1 MPGPWHMITA
11 ATETGQ
17 TMSGKTLYRSL
28 AAACLL
34 LAVLAAGWIL
44 VLQPRMQRDLAGQLG
59 QGDYALQT
67 TGGGTF
73 TRATLEDGPTAV
85 FFGFTHCPE
94 VCPTT
99 LGDISQW
106 QAALQDEGRDPLD
119 VYFVTVDPERDTLEL
134 LDDYTAWAPGV
145 QVVTGPRAEIDK
157 AIRAFKVYASRVP
170 LEGGGY
176 TMDHSAFVLL
186 FDGNGRFTQPI
197 SYQEDT
203 DRAMAKLR
211 AIAGG

>member
-1 MPGPWHMITA
+1 MT
-11 ATETGQ
+11 
-17 TMSGKTLYRSL
+17 GKTLTAGL
-28 AAACLL
+28 AAAALL
-34 LAVLAAGWIL
+34 IAALAAGWFL

-59 QGDYALQT
+59 QGDYRLQT
-67 TGGGTF
+67 TRGESF

-99 LGDISQW
+99 LGDIASW
-106 QAALQDEGRDPLD
+106 QETLAAEGRGLLD
-119 VYFVTVDPERDTLEL
+119 VYFVTVDPERDTRDL
-134 LDDYTAWAPGV
+134 LDDYTSWVPGV
-145 QVVTGPRAEIDK
+145 QGVTGPRDEIDK

-170 LEGGGY
+170 LDGDGY

-186 FDGNGRFTQPI
+186 FDKDGRFTQPI

-203 DRAMAKLR
+203 VRALAKIR
-211 AIAGG
+211 AITGG

>member
-1 MPGPWHMITA
+1 M
-11 ATETGQ
+11 TG
-17 TMSGKTLYRSL
+17 SKLYLWL
-28 AAACLL
+28 AGACLALAL
-34 LAVLAAGWIL
+34 LAVGWFF
-44 VLQPRMQRDLAGQLG
+44 VLQPRIEAKLAGQLG
-59 QGDYALQT
+59 YGDYTLQT

-73 TRATLEDGPTAV
+73 TRDSLRGGPTAV

-106 QAALQDEGRDPLD
+106 QEALAAEGRDPLD

-145 QVVTGPRAEIDK
+145 QGVSGPREEIDK
-157 AIRAFKVYASRVP
+157 AIAAFRVFATRRP
-170 LEGGGY
+170 LEDGGY

-186 FDGNGRFTQPI
+186 FDRDGRFTQPI

-203 DRAMAKLR
+203 DRALAKLR
-211 AIAGG
+211 AVTGS